1 MGVYSADGEIDNA
14 GANFC
19 GYCLFCLFEVSAL
32 LFMDLK
38 GVFMWNIVRKSIF
51 MVSVLLCAL
60 PGFAQVTS
68 SQVWNST
75 QLYNGSV
82 SPVLSIS
89 SSNPT
94 YTVYF
99 KNTTTTSQDYSVSL
113 QTSPDGINWS
123 TVTDKSIYV
132 SRLNPAGYTYQMTVD
147 VKTVKAR
154 LFITPT
160 NLSYSFMASAWVVN

>member
-1 MGVYSADGEIDNA
+1 
-14 GANFC
+14 
-19 GYCLFCLFEVSAL
+19 
-32 LFMDLK
+32 
-38 GVFMWNIVRKSIF
+38 MWNLVRKSVFIIF
-51 MVSVLLCAL
+51 VLFCAL
-60 PGFAQVTS
+60 PAFAQVTS

-75 QLYNGSV
+75 QLYNGST

-89 SSNPT
+89 SANPT

-99 KNTTTTSQDYSVSL
+99 KSMTTASQDFTVYL
-113 QTSPDGINWS
+113 QTSPDGVNWS
-123 TVTDKSIYV
+123 TIMDKSIYV
-132 SRLNPAGYTYQMTVD
+132 SRLNPSGSMYQMTVD